1 MTIHS
6 TLLLFST
13 ILTISRPILQYGVC
27 PALSRLESLA
37 VDNTCD
43 FAVNAATT
51 VPTVIG
57 ASYGLYAITSSPV
70 VLIKSFF
77 TNIHKFTLPAGLGMI
92 TVNTLF
98 NQDHLPTTN
107 LFTIGTI
114 KSTFEMTIAQQI
126 ATDIL
131 KQNIKSP
138 LFSLSHPVFAGGVT
152 AINIAQST
160 NTLFYTIK
168 TMFNENNDLS
178 LIETLRKGSDYA
190 FAYSAARSFYQIG
203 SIVQD
208 KEILNMPFF
217 GAVFFFSAPIARGCF
232 LSFSE
237 TGSVI
242 VPGKKVDYSSNVLD
256 GIAIASTSLMR
267 THLHNDISSDHS
279 LVKEY
284 LPYIEPAVQTI
295 GAGNSLT
302 LPFLII
308 IGISHMPDNAAEEL

>member
-27 PALSRLESLA
+27 PALSRLEIAA
-37 VDNTCD
+37 VDKTCD
-43 FAVNAATT
+43 FAVNVATT

-57 ASYGLYAITSSPV
+57 ASYGMYAIGSSPV
-70 VLIKSFF
+70 LLIKSFIANTHRF
-77 TNIHKFTLPAGLGMI
+77 ILPAGLGMI

-98 NQDHLPTTN
+98 NPEHLPSAS
-107 LFTIGTI
+107 LFAIGTL
-114 KSTFEMTIAQQI
+114 KSAFEMTTSQQI
-126 ATDIL
+126 AKDIL
-131 KQNIKSP
+131 HQNVASP

-168 TMFNENNDLS
+168 TMFDENNDLS
-178 LIETLRKGSDYA
+178 LTETLRKGSDYA

-217 GAVFFFSAPIARGCF
+217 GAVFFFSAPIVRGCF

-237 TGSVI
+237 TGSVT

-284 LPYIEPAVQTI
+284 LPSLEYAIKTI
-295 GAGNSLT
+295 GVGNSLT
-302 LPFLII
+302 VPFMAI
-308 IGISHMPDNAAEEL
+308 IGIANIADNSTEEL